1 MMMKMKI
8 MEIILLQQQ
17 QPTCD
22 AVILLLHLFI
32 HLLLLLPHIKLKSCK
47 NNILFL
53 SAFISI

>member
-17 QPTCD
+17 QQPTGD

-32 HLLLLLPHIKLKSCK
+32 HLLLLPHIKLKSCK

>member
-17 QPTCD
+17 PTGD

-32 HLLLLLPHIKLKSCK
+32 HLLLLPHIKLKSCK